1 MVLNEKEL
9 AKAIMRCDSRIEL
22 HKDLI
27 GGVEKIK
34 NPSEVV
40 WKSVAAVLITSAFFW
55 GRSSSC
61 NAWYYG
67 WITCYTRCLWRC
79 RGSCV
84 CYSWSIRNTL
94 CLSII
99 VRR

>member
-9 AKAIMRCDSRIEL
+9 AKAIMRRDSRIEL

-40 WKSVAAVLITSAFFW
+40 WKSVAALLVTSAFFF
-55 GRSSSC
+55 G
-61 NAWYYG
+61 AE
-67 WITCYTRCLWRC
+67 LQ
-79 RGSCV
+79 
-84 CYSWSIRNTL
+84 L
-94 CLSII
+94 
-99 VRR
+99 